1 MRSLVKLLILVLF
14 CSNAYSQDT
23 AFAHTYGS
31 YGDDAGRSLVQLP
44 DSGFVIVGST
54 GSFGNGSSD
63 VYIIRI
69 DSLGKYIWSKVYG
82 GSNTEWAN
90 SIKYFNDGTCII
102 VGYTNT
108 FGNGGYDVYVLK
120 INLLGDTLWTNTFG
134 GSGWDFGYSVQRT
147 FDGGYIIAGE
157 TYSNS
162 NGENDMLLLKISENG
177 EWEWQKNFGG
187 ALQDYAKDVTQLSDS
202 GYVIIGATESKG
214 KGMFDAFLVRTNKF
228 GDTLFTKT
236 YGEVKNDVA
245 HSLYYNKNDQT
256 LYLAG
261 YTENFGAVNRDFYIV
276 RTNLMGDTIW
286 THRINGPDGD
296 EEWFSINTDNNGDY
310 LLTGYSYS
318 IIGAGYEDVFFMKI
332 TPNKQILQ
340 LTTYGWLEYERGYA
354 IIPTYQGGH
363 AIAATTNSFGNGNND
378 VFFIKTKSDGYYS
391 YQNNPAV
398 VYHDTNH
405 VHLAIN
411 NVQNSNLIYKIY
423 PQPASEYLQI
433 DFDFLKN
440 QTFSAH
446 LIIFSNT
453 GKIVYNSEK
462 ISEHSIQIPLS
473 EISSGLYFMQIEYTT
488 GDSASAIKK
497 ISSKISVVK

>member
-1 MRSLVKLLILVLF
+1 
-14 CSNAYSQDT
+14 
-23 AFAHTYGS
+23 
-31 YGDDAGRSLVQLP
+31 
-44 DSGFVIVGST
+44 
-54 GSFGNGSSD
+54 
-63 VYIIRI
+63 
-69 DSLGKYIWSKVYG
+69 
-82 GSNTEWAN
+82 
-90 SIKYFNDGTCII
+90 
-102 VGYTNT
+102 
-108 FGNGGYDVYVLK
+108 
-120 INLLGDTLWTNTFG
+120 
-134 GSGWDFGYSVQRT
+134 
-147 FDGGYIIAGE
+147 
-157 TYSNS
+157 
-162 NGENDMLLLKISENG
+162 
-177 EWEWQKNFGG
+177 
-187 ALQDYAKDVTQLSDS
+187 
-202 GYVIIGATESKG
+202 
-214 KGMFDAFLVRTNKF
+214 
-228 GDTLFTKT
+228 
-236 YGEVKNDVA
+236 
-245 HSLYYNKNDQT
+245 
-256 LYLAG
+256 
-261 YTENFGAVNRDFYIV
+261 
-276 RTNLMGDTIW
+276 MGDTIW
-286 THRINGPDGD
+286 THRSNGPDGD